1 MKFLQIA
8 SGKEFLA
15 TSMHY
20 PDSLFPVEEIPI
32 VIICHGFIST
42 RIGIDRLFVQT
53 AHYLASRGMLVVRFD
68 YAGCGESSGEYGDNR
83 LEDLIDQTRSVID
96 YVKNIESF
104 KNNPIILLG
113 HSLGGAVALLT
124 ATIDTRVDSLILWA
138 PSANPY
144 DDITRIVRTQTKIS
158 NLDGSIDYCGY
169 RLGSHFFESLSHY
182 HPLQE
187 AKKFPGNVLV
197 VHGTNDEVIPV
208 EYCDSY
214 DQAFKFRKKGN
225 CEKEVIAGANHT
237 FSSLLHRQI
246 LLQIT
251 SDWLE
256 KELSLIETN

>member
-15 TSMHY
+15 ASIHY
-20 PDSLFPVEEIPI
+20 PDSLLPAKEIPV

-53 AHYLASRGMLVVRFD
+53 AHYLASRGMPVVRFD
-68 YAGCGESSGEYGDNR
+68 YAGCGESSGEYGNNR
-83 LEDLIDQTRSVID
+83 LEDLIYQTRSVID
-96 YVKNIESF
+96 YVKNTESF

-124 ATIDTRVDSLILWA
+124 AAIDTRVDSLILWA

-144 DDITRIVRTQTKIS
+144 DDITRIVKTQTKVS
-158 NLDGSIDYCGY
+158 NLDRNIDYCGY
-169 RLGSHFFESLSHY
+169 RLGPHFFQSLSHY

-197 VHGTNDEVIPV
+197 VHGGNDEEIPV
-208 EYCDSY
+208 EYCHLY
-214 DQAFKFRKKGN
+214 YQAFQLRKKGN
-225 CEKEVIAGANHT
+225 CVKEIIPEANHT
-237 FSSLLHRQI
+237 FSSLSHRQI

-256 KELSLIETN
+256 KELFLIS

>member
-169 RLGSHFFESLSHY
+169 RLGSHFFQSLSHY